1 MRKERMRQYW
11 SGERKKEELF
21 ADPPRVDA
29 Y

>member
-1 MRKERMRQYW
+1 MRSERMRQYW

-21 ADPPRVDA
+21 AEPPRVDA

>member
-1 MRKERMRQYW
+1 MRSERMRQYW